1 MAWSFFNAISEV
13 VTQKNLTDKKKPK
26 RMRKMEEFIVINQK
40 INEVIKAFAYG
51 ETPEQVAE
59 AEDISAEAAKQVQ
72 REYVDDIAEEKTM
85 LQEAG
90 YLK

>member
-1 MAWSFFNAISEV
+1 M
-13 VTQKNLTDKKKPK
+13 T
-26 RMRKMEEFIVINQK
+26 NQK

-51 ETPEQVAE
+51 ETPEQIAE
-59 AEDISAEAAKQVQ
+59 AEGISANAAEQIQ
-72 REYVDDIAEEKTM
+72 QEHADDIAEEKTM

>member
-1 MAWSFFNAISEV
+1 M
-13 VTQKNLTDKKKPK
+13 T
-26 RMRKMEEFIVINQK
+26 NQK
-40 INEVIKAFAYG
+40 TNEVIKAFAYG

-59 AEDISAEAAKQVQ
+59 AEGISAEAAKQVQ
-72 REYVDDIAEEKTM
+72 REHADDIAEEKTM

>member
-1 MAWSFFNAISEV
+1 MELFSCLFGGGCAILLFERIEADE
-13 VTQKNLTDKKKPK
+13 KNGGIIMT
-26 RMRKMEEFIVINQK
+26 NQK

-59 AEDISAEAAKQVQ
+59 VEGISAEAAKQVQ
-72 REYVDDIAEEKTM
+72 REHADDIVEEKTM